1 MNTVISLIFKNQTY
15 FIEGYISPLDPI
27 CVRVSSKD
35 RASSRQI
42 ILFKCLT
49 NRAQL
54 VHQILKIPCL
64 QIPVLVSNVTLK
76 PSNNNN
82 LLLYYKSEYTTWKVR
97 LSSSLLSQLDILKVT
112 FFLFWRYISHTTSS
126 QLQKKFN
133 YPKLS
138 FFYLYLGTLIS

>member
-97 LSSSLLSQLDILKVT
+97 LSFSLLSIRHSQCN
-112 FFLFWRYISHTTSS
+112 FFLSLLEIHYTYYMQLAKKKS
-126 QLQKKFN
+126 QLSQTIIL
-133 YPKLS
+133 LS
-138 FFYLYLGTLIS
+138 LS